1 MVLVTRDNRVYLEH
15 VEIVVQLVQLVQLV
29 NKELM
34 NLLVLLVHRELLV
47 LKVRLENQG
56 QRGKDGRPEGILMIS
71 LVPSPTSAIMAA
83 ACVKWVW
90 SIIEQVIFKS
100 VLLVI

>member
-1 MVLVTRDNRVYLEH
+1 M
-15 VEIVVQLVQLVQLV
+15 QLVQLV

-56 QRGKDGRPEGILMIS
+56 QHGKDGKPEGILMIGNYA
-71 LVPSPTSAIMAA
+71 T
-83 ACVKWVW
+83 
-90 SIIEQVIFKS
+90 
-100 VLLVI
+100 